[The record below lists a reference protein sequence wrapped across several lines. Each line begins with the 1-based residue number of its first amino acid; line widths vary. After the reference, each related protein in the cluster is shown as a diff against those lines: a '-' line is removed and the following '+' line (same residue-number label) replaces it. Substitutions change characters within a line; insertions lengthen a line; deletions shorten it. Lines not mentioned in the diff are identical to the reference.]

1 MDKPFDLVAIP
12 VYAGVPVWHVRDS
25 EHEGYTICSKNLN
38 GPFTGSGL
46 KILAKRVEGAEPTC
60 SVCRIRSNLPRLEP
74 SIVTAAGRRT
84 SSIGLTHHR
93 TY

>member
-1 MDKPFDLVAIP
+1 MMDKPFDLVAIP

-60 SVCRIRSNLPRLEP
+60 SVCRSRSGLKRLEP
-74 SIVTAAGRRT
+74 SIVTAAGRRAST
-84 SSIGLTHHR
+84 VGAFR
-93 TY
+93 ER

>member
-1 MDKPFDLVAIP
+1 MDAKTFDLVAIP

-46 KILAKRVEGAEPTC
+46 KILVKRVEGAEPTC
-60 SVCRIRSNLPRLEP
+60 SVCRSRSNLPRLEP
-74 SIVTAAGRRT
+74 SIVTTAGRRAST
-84 SSIGLTHHR
+84 VGAFR
-93 TY
+93 ER